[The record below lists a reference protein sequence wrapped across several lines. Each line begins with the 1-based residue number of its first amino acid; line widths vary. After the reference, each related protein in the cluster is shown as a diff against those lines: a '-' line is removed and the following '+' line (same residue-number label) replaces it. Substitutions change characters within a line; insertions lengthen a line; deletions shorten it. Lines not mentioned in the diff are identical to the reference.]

1 MQRNL
6 NIIFMGTPEFA
17 IPSLD
22 ILLKNKYKVSAV
34 VTAPD
39 KPAGRGKKLRMSA
52 IKEFALSKDLPVLQ
66 PTNLKDEDFH
76 AELKSYEANLFIIVA
91 FRMLPI
97 AVWEMPDYGSFN
109 LHASLLPQYRG
120 AAPMNWAI
128 INGEKETGLT
138 TFFLNERIDTG
149 DIILQEKV
157 IIEENASLGNLHDIM
172 KDKGAELVLKTVQ
185 GIENGSIETRSQSII
200 TNQTSERK
208 PAPKIFRD
216 DCEINWNN
224 NGESVRNLIRGLNP
238 IPGAFSHI
246 ISPDGESFQIK
257 LFDSAFIQDETVS
270 ETGLIDTDGK
280 NYLKISVSD
289 GWINLFE
296 LQISGKKR
304 MKINEFL
311 RGFALTKSWIAR

>member
-1 MQRNL
+1 MQRSL

-22 ILLKNKYKVSAV
+22 ILLRNNYKVSAV

-52 IKEFALSKDLPVLQ
+52 IKEYALSKDLKVLQ
-66 PTNLKDEDFH
+66 PTNLKDQEFH
-76 AELKSYEANLFIIVA
+76 SELRSTAANIFIVVA
-91 FRMLPI
+91 FRMLPK
-97 AVWEMPDYGSFN
+97 AVWDIPEYGSFN

-138 TFFLNERIDTG
+138 TFFLNEKIDTG
-149 DIILQEKV
+149 DIIFQEKV
-157 IIEENASLGNLHDIM
+157 LIEESSSLGSLHDKM
-172 KDKGAELVLKTVQ
+172 KDIGAELVLKTVQ
-185 GIENGSIETRSQSII
+185 RIKNNSIESRSQ
-200 TNQTSERK
+200 TVLANQSSEIK

-224 NGESVRNLIRGLNP
+224 SGESIRNLSRGLNP
-238 IPGAFSHI
+238 IPGAFFQL
-246 ISPDGESFQIK
+246 ISPIGESFQIK
-257 LFDSAFIQDETVS
+257 LFDSAFIQDENVS
-270 ETGLIDTDGK
+270 EAGLIDTDEK
-280 NYLKISVSD
+280 NYLKISASD

-304 MKINEFL
+304 MKISDFL